1 MSSLLLVHLAACG
14 LSVLTA
20 DESREERDTD
30 VAIIW
35 WKANLC
41 WIGLLC

>member
-1 MSSLLLVHLAACG
+1 MSSLLLVHLAECG

-20 DESREERDTD
+20 DDIREERDTD
-30 VAIIW
+30 VAIW